1 MKKII
6 VALSLLSCLTLF
18 TNTSYAMST
27 LKVSAPKVSTPKV
40 STPKVSTPKV
50 STPKVSTPNVSTPKV
65 STPNISTPKV
75 STPNA
80 STPKV
85 SNSQQSASQNSTKY
99 KLSRPSSSSDI
110 KSSSSLVE
118 NTLRFR
124 KHNYNTLSNDSLA
137 NKKFPQ
143 STVSNH
149 YNSSVARSNM
159 ISDELSD
166 TYSNTSFKG
175 VASNDILRTVLLVE
189 LLSHPSR
196 TSHASSIQSKNE
208 EPTTKSET
216 TSSKDDTT
224 RTSETSTN
232 SEDSHSSLLGDI
244 LLFAFLFVL
253 FVCAIIYSL
262 NMKSR

>member
-6 VALSLLSCLTLF
+6 VVLSLLSCLTLF

-27 LKVSAPKVSTPKV
+27 LKVSVPKVSTPKV

-50 STPKVSTPNVSTPKV
+50 ATPKVSTPKVSTPKV

-75 STPNA
+75 S
-80 STPKV
+80 
-85 SNSQQSASQNSTKY
+85 NSQQSTLQNSTKY
-99 KLSRPSSSSDI
+99 KLSRPSSTNDI

-124 KHNYNTLSNDSLA
+124 KHNYNALSNDSLA

-149 YNSSVARSNM
+149 YNSSFARSNM
-159 ISDELSD
+159 ISDEPSD
-166 TYSNTSFKG
+166 MYSNTSFQSI
-175 VASNDILRTVLLVE
+175 ASNDILRTVLLVE

-196 TSHASSIQSKNE
+196 ASHTSSIQSKHE
-208 EPTTKSET
+208 ESTTKSEA

-224 RTSETSTN
+224 HTSETSTN

-244 LLFAFLFVL
+244 LLFAFLFAL

>member
-27 LKVSAPKVSTPKV
+27 LKVSVPKVSTPKVSTPKV

-65 STPNISTPKV
+65 S
-75 STPNA
+75 
-80 STPKV
+80 
-85 SNSQQSASQNSTKY
+85 NSQQSTSQNSTKY
-99 KLSRPSSSSDI
+99 KLSRPSSANDI

-124 KHNYNTLSNDSLA
+124 KHNYNTLLNDSLA

-149 YNSSVARSNM
+149 YNSSFARSNM
-159 ISDELSD
+159 ISDEPSD
-166 TYSNTSFKG
+166 TYSNIYSNTSFQG
-175 VASNDILRTVLLVE
+175 IASNDILRTVLLVE

-196 TSHASSIQSKNE
+196 TSHTSSIQSTHE
-208 EPTTKSET
+208 ESTAKSES
-216 TSSKDDTT
+216 TSGKDDTT
-224 RTSETSTN
+224 HASETSAN

-253 FVCAIIYSL
+253 FVCAIAYSL

>member
-1 MKKII
+1 M
-6 VALSLLSCLTLF
+6 
-18 TNTSYAMST
+18 
-27 LKVSAPKVSTPKV
+27 
-40 STPKVSTPKV
+40 
-50 STPKVSTPNVSTPKV
+50 
-65 STPNISTPKV
+65 
-75 STPNA
+75 
-80 STPKV
+80 
-85 SNSQQSASQNSTKY
+85 SNSQQSTSQNSTKY
-99 KLSRPSSSSDI
+99 KLSRPSSSNDI

-159 ISDELSD
+159 ISDEPSD
-166 TYSNTSFKG
+166 TYSNTYSNTSFKG

-196 TSHASSIQSKNE
+196 TSHTSSIQSKNE
-208 EPTTKSET
+208 ESTTKSET
-216 TSSKDDTT
+216 TSSKDDATHA
-224 RTSETSTN
+224 SETSAN

-253 FVCAIIYSL
+253 FVCAIAYSL